1 METSTNIIFAG
12 NEGSVQ
18 YNQLLRIEIVS
29 ELTTVAKSTIRLW
42 VAQGKFP
49 KPITL
54 SAVIKVWRLA
64 DINQWIEGHANVG

>member
-1 METSTNIIFAG
+1 MGAPTNIKCAG
-12 NEGSVQ
+12 TEGSIQ
-18 YNQLLRIEIVS
+18 HNQLLRIATVS